1 MFLLRVGEMISE
13 ITTFLTHDVRHILG
27 EEDEGSVAVGLLVP
41 QIDASL
47 LMPSIATATEVHGER
62 ETIVKLAFVTRT
74 YMYFKVALGEGPGD
88 LKIVLI

>member
-1 MFLLRVGEMISE
+1 MISE

-47 LMPSIATATEVHGER
+47 LMPSIATAAEVHGER
-62 ETIVKLAFVTRT
+62 ERQSQVRFPLLQERISKLQCEIRKYDFCRQH
-74 YMYFKVALGEGPGD
+74 
-88 LKIVLI
+88 

>member
-1 MFLLRVGEMISE
+1 MISE

-62 ETIVKLAFVTRT
+62 ETESSSLSITSRT
-74 YMYFKVALGEGPGD
+74 YFKVALGEVPRD
-88 LKIVLI
+88 PKI

>member
-1 MFLLRVGEMISE
+1 MISE

-62 ETIVKLAFVTRT
+62 ETVQSQFRFPLLQERISKLHMHWERGLDIRKYDFCRQH
-74 YMYFKVALGEGPGD
+74 
-88 LKIVLI
+88 

>member
-1 MFLLRVGEMISE
+1 MISE

-62 ETIVKLAFVTRT
+62 DKGRYSSLFILVQGRTRT
-74 YMYFKVALGEGPGD
+74 YFKDEVG
-88 LKIVLI
+88 KYSIII

>member
-1 MFLLRVGEMISE
+1 MISE

-62 ETIVKLAFVTRT
+62 EKDKCKL
-74 YMYFKVALGEGPGD
+74 P
-88 LKIVLI
+88 IHPW